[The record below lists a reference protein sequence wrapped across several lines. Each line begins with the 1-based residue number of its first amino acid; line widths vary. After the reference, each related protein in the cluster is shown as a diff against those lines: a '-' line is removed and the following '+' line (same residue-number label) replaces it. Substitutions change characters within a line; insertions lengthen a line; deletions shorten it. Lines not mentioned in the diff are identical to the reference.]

1 MSNYNPQ
8 GGGLQYR
15 GTAAVAP
22 PNCNF
27 VQRDPTPYDKSGFSL
42 NDFWLNTTTDDLFV
56 LVSLEGNSS
65 SAGSVANWVKLSTGQ
80 VGVFGLAGNDSV
92 VVNPDGSGV
101 INVIGSDP
109 ISVTGNAGT
118 FTETISVAVATSVQI
133 GVTTLSTNS
142 ETIAGI
148 NNTHAVTPQNLT
160 AKLGTQTTN
169 GVAYGQGSAV
179 ALGWTN
185 AGTNGQLVIAATGS
199 APAFAS
205 LTSTGGSIVI
215 TPGPNTLNI
224 DVEDQTEYTVTTT
237 DATPT
242 TLVSI
247 AVPTNQAV
255 TLNGDIVG
263 ATSTYSA
270 AIGGDFLATARRA
283 GGGLTMVGAPVI
295 NLNEDSAGS
304 PDFNVVVSGNN
315 LIVQVTGE
323 SATTY
328 NWKSTVHVVTV

>member
-27 VQRDPTPYDKSGFSL
+27 EQRDPTPYDRSNFSL
-42 NDFWLNTTTDDLFV
+42 NDFWLNIRTDDLFV
-56 LVSLEGNSS
+56 LVSLEGTSTS
-65 SAGSVANWVKLSTGQ
+65 RGTLANWVKLSTGQ
-80 VGVFGLAGNDSV
+80 VGVFSLTGNDAV
-92 VVNPDGSGV
+92 TVTPNGSGN
-101 INVIGSDP
+101 IFLMGSDP
-109 ISVTGNAGT
+109 ITVTGNPGT

-133 GVTTLSTNS
+133 GVTTLSNNAQ
-142 ETIAGI
+142 TIAGI
-148 NNTHAVTPQNLT
+148 DNTHVVTPQNLT
-160 AKLGTQTTN
+160 AKLGTQTAN
-169 GVAYGQGSAV
+169 AVAYGQGTATAV
-179 ALGWTN
+179 GWTN
-185 AGTNGQLVIAATGS
+185 AGTNGQLIIAATGA

-205 LTSTGGSIVI
+205 LTSTGGSITI

-224 DVEDQTEYTVTTT
+224 DVEDQSEYTVTTT
-237 DATPT
+237 DGTPT

-247 AVPTNQAV
+247 AVTTNQAI
-255 TLNGDIVG
+255 TLEAEVIG

-270 AIGGDFLATARRA
+270 AIGGNCLATARRA
-283 GGGLTMVGAPVI
+283 GGSLTLVGSPVI
-295 NLNEDSAGS
+295 NLNEDSGGS

-323 SATTY
+323 AATTY
-328 NWKSTVHVVTV
+328 NWKATVRIVTV